1 MRKKKKLQI
10 IYVAMPD
17 IYQMLKLMHR
27 SVHTGRQIALDISRA
42 HANKGKDDFEG
53 TIIKLF

>member
-1 MRKKKKLQI
+1 MREKKKI